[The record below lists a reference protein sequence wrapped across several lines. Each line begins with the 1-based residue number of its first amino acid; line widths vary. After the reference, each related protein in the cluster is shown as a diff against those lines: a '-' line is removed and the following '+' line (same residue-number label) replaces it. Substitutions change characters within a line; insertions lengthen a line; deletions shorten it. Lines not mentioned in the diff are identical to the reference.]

1 MIKRIVDLTVIP
13 LFYLTA
19 FPICCLIAFMDM
31 SNGRGF
37 KRNLKEV
44 MGFGFKSKKKDS
56 PA

>member
-1 MIKRIVDLTVIP
+1 MIKRIVDLTIIP

-44 MGFGFKSKKKDS
+44 MGFGFESKKKDS
-56 PA
+56 PD